1 MRYPFSSRTKD
12 MVKLLKFDLESPDP
26 LVVERA
32 KQRVIDGVER
42 NLVEPETQSRNDKIL
57 IREMLAFPLAK
68 ILASLSGDSFVKRRY
83 ARAEANALR
92 RFLEK
97 EPQFASQ
104 LSADLGVP
112 ITEGFVP
119 FVAYANAAP
128 EQYKL
133 VNAELDS
140 GRVRLRRQETLVEF
154 VAELFRQ
161 RIEEDIA
168 KPMKV
173 PKRYTSIA
181 AEIKGEVNRDKAY
194 SSVKEMNLGP
204 VTTSEFPPCI
214 TALIELAQSGAPMAH
229 QPRFTL
235 STFLI
240 NANMPIDP
248 IIEIFRPTPNFNEN
262 KTRYYI
268 EYSMGKKGSGTKY
281 SAPSCEKMKF
291 YGTCV
296 NPDALCGRIKHP
308 LSYYIVKMRSKK
320 QAGDK
325 SGA

>member
-1 MRYPFSSRTKD
+1 
-12 MVKLLKFDLESPDP
+12 
-26 LVVERA
+26 
-32 KQRVIDGVER
+32 
-42 NLVEPETQSRNDKIL
+42 
-57 IREMLAFPLAK
+57 
-68 ILASLSGDSFVKRRY
+68 VKRRY

-97 EPQFASQ
+97 EPQLAAQ
-104 LSADLGVP
+104 LAADLDVK
-112 ITEGFVP
+112 ITDASVP

-133 VNAELDS
+133 VNAELES
-140 GRVRLRRQETLVEF
+140 GVVRLRRQDTLVEF

-173 PKRYTSIA
+173 PERYTSIA

-204 VTTSEFPPCI
+204 VSTSEFPPCI
-214 TALIELAQSGAPMAH
+214 TALIEQAQSGAPMAH

-240 NANMPIDP
+240 NANMPVDA
-248 IIEIFRPTPNFNEN
+248 IIEIFRNTPNFNEN

-296 NPDALCGRIKHP
+296 NPDALCNRIKHP
-308 LSYYIVKMRSKK
+308 LSYYIVKMRGKKEASKN
-320 QAGDK
+320 A
-325 SGA
+325 